1 MRKKVSIIGSGFVG
15 ATVGHI
21 LVAKEL
27 ADVVMLDIESL
38 QHKTQ
43 GKALDLAESTPVD
56 GADVRVIGTSNYDS
70 TADSDVVV
78 ITAGIPRKPGM
89 SREDLIST
97 NAKIAKQV
105 TKKIVQR
112 SPNSILIFVT
122 NPLDAIVYLGHQVS
136 GFPRERVIGQAGV
149 LDTARYRYF
158 VAEAAGVS
166 VKDVHAMVL
175 GGHGDDMVPLTRYTS
190 IGGIPLH
197 EFLATDIIEAIVDR
211 TRSGGGEIVGLL
223 GDGSAYYAPAAS
235 VAQMVEAILKD
246 QRRVLPVTACLQ
258 GEYGLNDV
266 FVGVP
271 AILGANGLE
280 KIVEVELDEF
290 EKEMFSRSVASVK
303 DTLQTLSA
311 MGF

>member
-1 MRKKVSIIGSGFVG
+1 MRKKVSVVGSGFVG
-15 ATVGHI
+15 STVGHI

-27 ADVVMLDIESL
+27 ADVVMLDIPSL
-38 QHKTQ
+38 QEKTQ
-43 GKALDLAESTPVD
+43 GKALDLAESTHVD
-56 GADVRVIGTSNYDS
+56 GSDARVIGTSSYDE
-70 TADSDVVV
+70 TIDSDVVV

-105 TKKIVQR
+105 TEQVVMR
-112 SPNSILIFVT
+112 SPNTILIFVT

-166 VKDVHAMVL
+166 VKDVQAMVL
-175 GGHGDDMVPLTRYTS
+175 GGHGDDMVPLTRHTS

-197 EFLATDIIEAIVDR
+197 EFLSRDTIEAIVDR
-211 TRSGGGEIVGLL
+211 TRNGGGEIVGLL

-246 QRRVLPVTACLQ
+246 QRRVLPVTACL
-258 GEYGLNDV
+258 
-266 FVGVP
+266 
-271 AILGANGLE
+271 
-280 KIVEVELDEF
+280 
-290 EKEMFSRSVASVK
+290 
-303 DTLQTLSA
+303 
-311 MGF
+311 

>member
-1 MRKKVSIIGSGFVG
+1 MRKKVSVVGSGFVG
-15 ATVGHI
+15 STVGHI

-27 ADVVMLDIESL
+27 ADVVMLDIPSL
-38 QHKTQ
+38 QEKTQ

-56 GADVRVIGTSNYDS
+56 GSDAQVIGTSSYDE
-70 TADSDVVV
+70 TIDSDVVV

-105 TKKIVQR
+105 TEQVVMR
-112 SPNSILIFVT
+112 SPNTILIFVT

-166 VKDVHAMVL
+166 VKDVQAMVL
-175 GGHGDDMVPLTRYTS
+175 GGHGDDMVPLTRHTS

-197 EFLATDIIEAIVDR
+197 EFLSRDTIEAIVDR
-211 TRSGGGEIVGLL
+211 TRNGGGEIVGLL

-258 GEYGLNDV
+258 GEYGLTDL

-280 KIVEVELDEF
+280 EIVEVELDEV
-290 EKEMFSRSVASVK
+290 EKEMFDRSVASVK
-303 DTLQTLSA
+303 GTLQTLTA
-311 MGF
+311 MGI